1 MLYLTCTMLSS
12 VDLAYYGVFRAKN
25 RVSVNCG
32 TKSFTNIIKFH
43 LAYIMLLAKIGAV
56 DK

>member
-1 MLYLTCTMLSS
+1 MLYLNCTMLSS

-25 RVSVNCG
+25 WVSVNCD

-56 DK
+56 D